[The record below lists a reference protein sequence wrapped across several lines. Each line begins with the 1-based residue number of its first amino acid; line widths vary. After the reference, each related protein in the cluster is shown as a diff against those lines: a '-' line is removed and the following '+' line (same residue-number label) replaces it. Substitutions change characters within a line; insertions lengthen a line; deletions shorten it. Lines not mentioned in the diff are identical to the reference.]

1 MTVVPTFSYPLRI
14 DPTTGTF
21 AEVEQDSVD
30 DVAGCVEAV
39 LRTRV
44 GERDELPGFGTPDLA
59 FRELPLDLDELADM
73 VSLWEPRA
81 ELLIEEA
88 PQVLYDITTRLQ
100 ITVST
105 GGGE

>member
-1 MTVVPTFSYPLRI
+1 MANVPQLSYPLRI
-14 DPTTGTF
+14 DPSTGTF

-59 FRELPLDLDELADM
+59 FHELPLDMGELLLQVAE
-73 VSLWEPRA
+73 WEPRA
-81 ELLIEEA
+81 DLLIEEA
-88 PQVLYDITTRLQ
+88 PQVLYDMTTRLQ
-100 ITVST
+100 ITVGT
-105 GGGE
+105 EG